1 LTPVIFYFLLFTFY
15 FLLFTSHSHQNM
27 SVLVYT
33 ENING
38 SFKKSVYEVVSY
50 AKAVADKLNTSV
62 TAVSIGNVDQSA
74 LTSLGNYGASR
85 VLNVTSDQLKQFVN
99 QAYAS
104 VIAAAANQ
112 TEAAVIVISN
122 SFSGKGLAPR
132 VAAKLEAGLADGV
145 VELPQING
153 NTFTLKKTAFSG
165 KAFAIAELTSAKKV
179 IALNPNSFELRETGG
194 NPTVETFQPDIPG
207 SDLATVI
214 QDIVRST
221 DKVTL
226 PDAEIVVSAGRG
238 LKGPENWGMI
248 EELADALGA
257 ATACSKPVSDAG
269 WRPHSEHVG
278 QTGIAVSPNLYIAI
292 GISGAIQHLAGVSA
306 SKTIVVINKDPE
318 APFFKVADYGI
329 VGDAFDV
336 VPRLTAAIKAHKE
349 N

>member
-1 LTPVIFYFLLFTFY
+1 
-15 FLLFTSHSHQNM
+15 M

-33 ENING
+33 ENTDG
-38 SFKKSVYEVVSY
+38 TFKKSVYEVVSY
-50 AKAVADKLNTSV
+50 AKAIADNLHTDV
-62 TAVSIGNVDQSA
+62 TAISIGDVDA
-74 LTSLGNYGASR
+74 AELASLGKYGASR
-85 VLNVTSDQLKQFVN
+85 VLDVSSDQLKKFVN

-104 VIAAAANQ
+104 VIANAANHLG
-112 TEAAVIVISN
+112 ANLVVISN

-132 VAAKLEAGLADGV
+132 VAAKLEAGLADGA
-145 VELPQING
+145 VELPTIDG
-153 NTFTLKKTAFSG
+153 DKLTVKKTAFSG
-165 KAFAIAELTSAKKV
+165 KAFAITELSSAKKV
-179 IALNPNSFELRETGG
+179 IALNPNAFEVRETGG
-194 NPTVETFQPDIPG
+194 DAPVETFSPEIGGGDF
-207 SDLATVI
+207 ATVI

-238 LKGPENWGMI
+238 LKGPENWHII
-248 EELADALGA
+248 EELAEVLGA

-278 QTGIAVSPNLYIAI
+278 QTGLAVSPNLYIAI
-292 GISGAIQHLAGVSA
+292 GISGAIQHLAGVSS

-329 VGDAFDV
+329 VGDAFEV
-336 VPRLTAAIKAHKE
+336 VPQLTAAIKAYKG

>member
-1 LTPVIFYFLLFTFY
+1 
-15 FLLFTSHSHQNM
+15 M

-33 ENING
+33 EHTEG
-38 SFKKSVYEVVSY
+38 KFKKSAYEAVSY
-50 AKAVADKLNTSV
+50 AKAIADLLGTPV
-62 TAVSIGNVDQSA
+62 TAVAIGNVDSSELA
-74 LTSLGNYGASR
+74 GLGNYGASN
-85 VLNVTSDQLKQFVN
+85 VLHVSSDRLMQFIN

-104 VIAAAANQ
+104 VVAAAAAH
-112 TEAAVIVISN
+112 TAADVVVISHT
-122 SFSGKGLAPR
+122 FSGKGLAPR
-132 VAAKLEAGLADGV
+132 VAAKLGAALADGA
-145 VELPQING
+145 VELPAIEGG
-153 NTFTLKKTAFSG
+153 NLIVKKTAFSG
-165 KAFAIAELTSAKKV
+165 KAFAIAELTAPRKV
-179 IALNPNSFELRETGG
+179 IALNPNSFEVRETGG
-194 NPTVETFQPDIPG
+194 SAQVDTFTPDIPA
-207 SDLATVI
+207 DDFKT
-214 QDIVRST
+214 IVQEIIRAT

-238 LKGPENWGMI
+238 LKGPENWAMI
-248 EELADALGA
+248 EELAAALGA

-329 VGDAFDV
+329 VGDAFEV
-336 VPRLTAAIKAHKE
+336 VPKLTAAIKAYKG